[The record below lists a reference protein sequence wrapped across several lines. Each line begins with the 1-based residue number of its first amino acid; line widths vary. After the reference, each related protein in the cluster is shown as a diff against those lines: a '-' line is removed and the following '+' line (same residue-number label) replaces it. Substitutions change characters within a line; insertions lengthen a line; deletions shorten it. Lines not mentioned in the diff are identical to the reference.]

1 LAGVYPNEEL
11 PLAVASPKKPI
22 WRPWEISW
30 VPDAGTGPLAAIVA
44 AMESSKSGLIL
55 VLAIDLPEMTSDYL
69 SELRAGCAIDC
80 GAEPHGDVGFEPV
93 AAVFP
98 ANAASIEREYLLSGR
113 RDLQGWVKDLQ
124 ARGRILPR
132 KIKPA
137 ERVLFT
143 NWNRPN
149 DLR

>member
-1 LAGVYPNEEL
+1 
-11 PLAVASPKKPI
+11 
-22 WRPWEISW
+22 
-30 VPDAGTGPLAAIVA
+30 
-44 AMESSKSGLIL
+44 MESSKSGLIL

>member
-1 LAGVYPNEEL
+1 M
-11 PLAVASPKKPI
+11 ASPKKPI
-22 WRPWEISW
+22 ELPREISW
-30 VPDAGTGPLAAIVA
+30 VPDAGTGPLGAIVA